1 VADGAGLNDW
11 QKTEGIV
18 YMPKAEWGTKRVCPE
33 TGRRFYDLG
42 RDPVISPYTGEVVEL
57 DTGVKTRVAVSVK
70 SDDSDD
76 DALTL
81 VDDGD
86 DSAESAGK
94 GGVQIEDELL
104 EDDDEDNVSL
114 DEIADVAADEDE
126 N

>member
-1 VADGAGLNDW
+1 
-11 QKTEGIV
+11 
-18 YMPKAEWGTKRVCPE
+18 MPKAEWGTKRVCPE

>member
-1 VADGAGLNDW
+1 
-11 QKTEGIV
+11 
-18 YMPKAEWGTKRVCPE
+18 MPQAEWGTKRVCPE

>member
-1 VADGAGLNDW
+1 
-11 QKTEGIV
+11 
-18 YMPKAEWGTKRVCPE
+18 MPKAEWGTKRVCPE

-57 DTGVKTRVAVSVK
+57 DAGVKTRVAVSVK
-70 SDDSDD
+70 SDHSDD

>member
-1 VADGAGLNDW
+1 
-11 QKTEGIV
+11 
-18 YMPKAEWGTKRVCPE
+18 MPKAEWGTKRVCPE

-57 DTGVKTRVAVSVK
+57 ETGVKTRVAVSVK

-81 VDDGD
+81 VDDSD
-86 DSAESAGK
+86 DSTESTGK

>member
-1 VADGAGLNDW
+1 VADGAGLTDW

-18 YMPKAEWGTKRVCPE
+18 HMPKAEWGTKRVCPE

-81 VDDGD
+81 VDDSD
-86 DSAESAGK
+86 DSTESAGK

>member
-1 VADGAGLNDW
+1 
-11 QKTEGIV
+11 
-18 YMPKAEWGTKRVCPE
+18 MPKAEWGTKRVCPE

-81 VDDGD
+81 VDDSD
-86 DSAESAGK
+86 DSTESAGK